1 MWMLLQ
7 HKISYKTYCIEMCK
21 HVAVK
26 CEMAIDKGPFSY
38 TRMYRQATYMIYIL
52 ANEIYT

>member
-21 HVAVK
+21 QVAVK
-26 CEMAIDKGPFSY
+26 CEMAIDKGLFSC
-38 TRMYRQATYMIYIL
+38 TRIYRQATCIIYIL